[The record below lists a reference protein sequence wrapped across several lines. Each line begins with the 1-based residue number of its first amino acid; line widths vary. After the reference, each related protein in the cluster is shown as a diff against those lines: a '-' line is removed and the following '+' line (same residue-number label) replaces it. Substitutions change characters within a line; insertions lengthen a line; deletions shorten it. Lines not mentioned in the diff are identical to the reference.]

1 MKIAKKKF
9 IKIVRE
15 ELVKALQEQ
24 VTIDQDSKPQNSKTI
39 RVGPDVP
46 QEVPQMLVGDDQ
58 QPFTIEFPVPDGGEN
73 VPFKAI
79 FLKPRKTREGK
90 EIAGPQSL
98 VVKNEKARIHV
109 FPMINN
115 GKPLYS
121 LVQSKAGRPV
131 YKNNK
136 LHPTPEGAVVE
147 YFKLVLQDPSL
158 EGFISGMR
166 PEAQQ
171 KYNNAFGQMR
181 TWDDQRWLKYLKFQ
195 DGESFHGA
203 MVRALQQDGRKRET
217 VPADDDTIIV
227 YGKRPKPN
235 ETNESISYIQKI
247 IKEETT
253 AVLLEQAS
261 SETNEKFLVL
271 QQALMSD
278 PPDIIA
284 AREHLSALGSLLQD
298 SDQIPG

>member
-15 ELVKALQEQ
+15 ELIKALQEQ

-58 QPFTIEFPVPDGGEN
+58 QPFTIEFPVPDDGFVPDGGEGL
-73 VPFKAI
+73 PFKAI
-79 FLKPRKTREGK
+79 FFKTRKGS
-90 EIAGPQSL
+90 AGPQSL

-158 EGFISGMR
+158 EGFISNMR
-166 PEAQQ
+166 PEARQ
-171 KYNNAFGQMR
+171 KYNNAFGEMR
-181 TWDDQRWLKYLKFQ
+181 TWGDRDWLQYLKFR
-195 DGESFHGA
+195 DGENFHGA
-203 MVRALQQDGRKRET
+203 MVRALQQDGRNRET
-217 VPADDDTIIV
+217 VSA
-227 YGKRPKPN
+227 
-235 ETNESISYIQKI
+235 NESISYIQKI
-247 IKEETT
+247 IKEEAT